1 MCPFTAPAAF
11 HRHRRLALDS
21 EGPCPVGGGLAFVR
35 EALRSWQLADSP
47 PAADDIVLVTA
58 ELIGNAVRHGGGP
71 RGLDLTRY
79 GDRLRVR
86 VTDRSP
92 EPPRL
97 GTGRP
102 GRIGGHGLVIVDR
115 LAMRWGSYP
124 DGRGKAVWADL
135 PLPPELPSPPSPPA
149 PPRLPP
155 PR

>member
-21 EGPCPVGGGLAFVR
+21 GGPCPVRGGLAFVR
-35 EALRSWQLADSP
+35 EALRSWHLADSP
-47 PAADDIVLVTA
+47 PTTDDIVLVAA
-58 ELIGNAVRHGGGP
+58 ELLSNAVRHGGGP
-71 RGLDLTRY
+71 RDLDLTRH

-97 GTGRP
+97 GTRRP
-102 GRIGGHGLVIVDR
+102 GQIGGHGLVIVDR
-115 LAMRWGSYP
+115 LAVRWGCYP
-124 DGRGKAVWADL
+124 DGGGKAVWADL
-135 PLPPELPSPPSPPA
+135 PLPPERRSPP